1 MKMQFLQFYV
11 RDWMSDNAL
20 RMVSLEARGLWIDM
34 LCLMAR
40 SPEYGYL
47 KNDADRPMDERM
59 LSMAVGMGNTEEAIK
74 KVKSLLEE
82 LENAGVFGRDDRMII
97 YSRRL
102 LRESNAR
109 KLHNESQK
117 RYLRKIKEVKSTEI
131 DGSIDGNLMPNNHKP
146 EANNHITS
154 SQKPLQPSSRGSQP
168 TLDEWMNEG
177 KRLLADEGWLKSEYA
192 RLNDMNWEFSGRPIM
207 RWQAVLSRFWADFQ
221 SNRHFKRTNPINK
234 GLAFKDILPPGTI
247 KKVQI

>member
-59 LSMAVGMGNTEEAIK
+59 LSMAVGVGNTAEAIS
-74 KVKSLLEE
+74 KVKSLLDE
-82 LENAGVFGRDDRMII
+82 LENAGVFARDDRMII

-102 LRESNAR
+102 LRESKAR

-117 RYLRKIKEVKSTEI
+117 RYIRKTREVKKPEFDVSVDAE
-131 DGSIDGNLMPNNHKP
+131 LMPNNHKP
-146 EANNHITS
+146 EASNHITS
-154 SQKPLQPSSRGSQP
+154 SHKPATSSVP
-168 TLDEWMNEG
+168 TIEQWMAEG
-177 KRLLADEGWLKSEYA
+177 KRLMADEGWLKTEFI
-192 RLNDMNWEFSGRPIM
+192 RLNDMNWELSGRPIM
-207 RWQAVLSRFWADFQ
+207 RWQSILARFWSDFQ
-221 SNRHFKRTNPINK
+221 SNRNFKRMNPINK
-234 GLAFKDILPPGTI
+234 GMAFKDILPPGTI
-247 KKVQI
+247 KKVII

>member
-40 SPEYGYL
+40 SPEYGFL
-47 KNDADRPMDERM
+47 KNDADRPMDEKM
-59 LSMAVGMGNTEEAIK
+59 LSMAVGKGDTAEAIQK
-74 KVKSLLEE
+74 ITSLLEE

-102 LRESNAR
+102 LRESTAR

-117 RYLRKIKEVKSTEI
+117 RYLKKIKQARVYEN
-131 DGSIDGNLMPNNHKP
+131 DGSDDANLMPNNHKP
-146 EANNHITS
+146 EANNQETN
-154 SQKPLQPSSRGSQP
+154 SQKPAHSSRVP
-168 TLDEWMNEG
+168 TIDQWMAEG
-177 KRLLADEGWLKSEYA
+177 KRLMADEGWMRMEYS
-192 RLNDMNWEFSGRPIM
+192 RLNDMNWELSGRPIA
-207 RWQAVLSRFWADFQ
+207 RWQSVLARFWSDFQ
-221 SNRHFKRTNPINK
+221 SNRNFKRMNPINK
-234 GLAFKDILPPGTI
+234 GVAFRDILPPGTI
-247 KKVQI
+247 KKVNL